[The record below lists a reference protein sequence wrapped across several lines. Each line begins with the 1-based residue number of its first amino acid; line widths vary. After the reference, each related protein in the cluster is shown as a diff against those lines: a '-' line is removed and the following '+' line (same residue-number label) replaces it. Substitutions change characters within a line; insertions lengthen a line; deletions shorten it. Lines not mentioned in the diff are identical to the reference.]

1 MTYSRVTYL
10 VGYGIAYDND
20 GVPFCMNT
28 EEFMTLHQALDFAQP
43 KLLMGE
49 EVLITPNKTL

>member
-10 VGYGIAYDND
+10 VQYDPEEIEYEGTYYMKD
-20 GVPFCMNT
+20 K
-28 EEFMTLHQALDFAQP
+28 EFMTLHEALDFAQP

-49 EVLITPNKTL
+49 KVCITPCENL

>member
-10 VGYGIAYDND
+10 VEWDADEFEHGCYLKS
-20 GVPFCMNT
+20 

-49 EVLITPNKTL
+49 EVLITPMKNL